1 MAWVFQG
8 LLKGAPKKSGIERIG
23 SQAGADA
30 GMSINCC
37 VIAAFYWN
45 SNFLRYLQEE
55 K

>member
-37 VIAAFYWN
+37 VIAA
-45 SNFLRYLQEE
+45 SLLRSTGTRIF
-55 K
+55 